1 MISSVQVQT
10 ITPARFSLTEDS
22 ARILRAVRIAGRL
35 GFQFT
40 KETALAI
47 KNLST
52 IILQLDRG
60 RILME
65 INYMLAYGSAETS
78 LRLLWR
84 FGLLEVLLPI
94 QASYFVRTG
103 FKRRDKRSNLLLA
116 LFSKL
121 DRYLAPDRPCHSS
134 LWVAI
139 LAFHSALSDHS
150 SNPLVV
156 ATFALAVHN
165 GGDFLEASSIVKRIT
180 KQHDVSFPELVE
192 PQNLD
197 TEALRKQVMH
207 LASSIQSKLAR
218 MTDEYAVSRAMSE
231 YPKAPHSDLVFIPS
245 ILYLRV
251 CKIFECVR
259 SGKEKG
265 FIPKEGSKIDHEFLV
280 LGSLQEVR
288 HVFARV
294 VFDTVY
300 PLDAKC

>member
-1 MISSVQVQT
+1 MIFFVQLQT

-40 KETALAI
+40 KDTALAV

-52 IILQLDRG
+52 SILELDRG

-65 INYMLAYGSAETS
+65 INYMLAYGSAEAS

-84 FGLLEVLLPI
+84 FGLLEVVLPL
-94 QASYFVRTG
+94 QAAYFVRTG
-103 FKRRDKRSNLLLA
+103 FRRRDKKSNLLLA
-116 LFSKL
+116 LLSNL

-139 LAFHSALSDHS
+139 LAFHNALSDHPCD
-150 SNPLVV
+150 PLVV
-156 ATFALAVHN
+156 AAFSLAVHN
-165 GGDFLEASSIVKRIT
+165 GGDFLEASSIAKRIAA
-180 KQHDVSFPELVE
+180 QHDISFPELLE
-192 PQNLD
+192 PQTSD
-197 TEALRKQVMH
+197 TEVLRKEVMH
-207 LASSIQSKLAR
+207 LAASIQSALAR

-231 YPKAPHSDLVFIPS
+231 YPKAPHSDLVFIPLT
-245 ILYLRV
+245 LYLRV

-259 SGKEKG
+259 SGKEKE
-265 FIPKEGSKIDHEFLV
+265 FIPKEGSKIDHELLA

-300 PLDAKC
+300 PIDAKC